1 MALNV
6 PRMETIKTIIG
17 VFFILAAF
25 PVGYILRPKSKSI
38 INMLIYKDILIVIV
52 GMIGFGIILLNI

>member
-1 MALNV
+1 
-6 PRMETIKTIIG
+6 METIKTIIG